1 MKVLKSLASWCLRC
15 LLCATTGSSFTVVT
29 PSAAAATP
37 RSSLEAML
45 ETIRKRDVEAEDA
58 VPFLP
63 PLPARPRCRGRPP
76 TPTPR
81 RRSLPPGFKLGNGEE
96 GQLTRQQP
104 SSRAAPPSP
113 RTGRPPTSSTPP
125 SKSPST
131 IPGRGT
137 LSLRACA
144 PRAAARCPAPSWS
157 LPVAGGGGA
166 FDARPA
172 CYALGGGH
180 RACTAHCCTSK
191 QSQLTCTLQ

>member
-96 GQLTRQQP
+96 GLGAGT
-104 SSRAAPPSP
+104 APVDE
-113 RTGRPPTSSTPP
+113 
-125 SKSPST
+125 
-131 IPGRGT
+131 
-137 LSLRACA
+137 
-144 PRAAARCPAPSWS
+144 AAAVVTGGPTISTDGAAADVVHPAVKIAVDDPWSRNSEPPLARDREMSGTELQPARGRWWRC
-157 LPVAGGGGA
+157 
-166 FDARPA
+166 F
-172 CYALGGGH
+172 
-180 RACTAHCCTSK
+180 
-191 QSQLTCTLQ
+191 